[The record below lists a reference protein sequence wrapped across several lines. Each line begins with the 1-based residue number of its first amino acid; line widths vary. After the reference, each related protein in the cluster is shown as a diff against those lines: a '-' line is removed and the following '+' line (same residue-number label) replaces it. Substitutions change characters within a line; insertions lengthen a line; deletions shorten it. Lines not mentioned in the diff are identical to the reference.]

1 MKEGTCISKQ
11 GNRGLT
17 LRKEQFTPGRE
28 SDHTDELDSDC
39 EMLEDCS
46 LSCIQMDINGMGA
59 EESSGGFQFIF

>member
-1 MKEGTCISKQ
+1 MHIEAGRWRTDFEKGAE
-11 GNRGLT
+11 
-17 LRKEQFTPGRE
+17 FTPGRE